1 MFIGIV
7 DAAHTYVAHGGFAH
21 RTRLADAGL
30 SLSVNP
36 GDIYVGTLC
45 GGALDPKD
53 GSQLCVE
60 GGFAVTLFAKS
71 CTETTMPVLV
81 TGNTTHGAALNEDGA
96 VPKLSVL

>member
-1 MFIGIV
+1 MSKGCF
-7 DAAHTYVAHGGFAH
+7 THG
-21 RTRLADAGL
+21 TRLADAGL